1 MAKKRGLSAAGAKR
15 WVRQLPDKA
24 KQAAKNA
31 IHPTPQMKARRKRSF
46 HRVGQL
52 VLTMV
57 LVGVI
62 SICIVG
68 SVLVVY
74 MVNHF
79 DADSYLP
86 VLGEM
91 SMDTRS
97 VIYVQNATGE
107 WEPYHNL
114 LGGNSV
120 WTDLNEIPVHLQNA
134 LIAIEDERFWEHD
147 GVDWKR
153 TAGAMVNLVVNRVF
167 HIGNTEYGGSTI
179 TQQLIRVTTQNKDH
193 SIKRKVNE
201 ILAAV
206 ELERNEST
214 KQQVLEA
221 YLNNLPLTGD
231 LVGVG
236 IGARY
241 YFGKEVQEL
250 DLAESAVLVSITNN
264 PSQYDPYA
272 HPENV
277 RQRQRIV
284 LAKMYELDMI
294 SRDEYLQA
302 VNEELVFKSS
312 AVHQQVQDYYVDLV
326 VEDVI
331 RDLMEEYGYTYN
343 YAANMVYYGGL
354 SIYSAEDPSLQKSVE
369 AIYANENNYPTHRE
383 KDTEDPQTGFFAV
396 DYDGKVIATIGGR
409 GEKTANRVL
418 NRSTQSTRSPGSS
431 IKPLSAY
438 GPAIAENIVHYSSM
452 VRDAPITLSNGTKW
466 PHNYNM
472 KSTPDNGDVL
482 LGVALQKSLNT
493 VAARL
498 VQELTPQR
506 SFDYA
511 TKTFQL
517 STLVEAKAVNGSI
530 KTDIALSPMALG
542 AFTDGVT
549 VREMAAAY
557 GVYGSGG
564 FYNKPFTYYKV
575 VKGEDES
582 TSTLLTGGK
591 KSTMVLDAETCYVML
606 RLMNRVT
613 TYGTA
618 ADIAK
623 SWPGWETYGK
633 TGTSES
639 NRDVYFTG
647 GTAYYVA
654 ASWFGYDNNQVMI
667 GTQTGYARRLWNL
680 AMKALHKNLEIK
692 GFTAPEGVKTLQY
705 CTATGHLATDA
716 CPGTDTGY
724 YKSVNIPP
732 LCSAHPGNPLNV
744 EDTSDATTEPDDG
757 STGSTTT
764 SETGSAT
771 GTTTTTGEA
780 EPTTTATTTAAAES
794 AEDTRR

>member
-1 MAKKRGLSAAGAKR
+1 M
-15 WVRQLPDKA
+15 
-24 KQAAKNA
+24 
-31 IHPTPQMKARRKRSF
+31 
-46 HRVGQL
+46 
-52 VLTMV
+52 
-57 LVGVI
+57 
-62 SICIVG
+62 
-68 SVLVVY
+68 
-74 MVNHF
+74 
-79 DADSYLP
+79 
-86 VLGEM
+86 
-91 SMDTRS
+91 
-97 VIYVQNATGE
+97 
-107 WEPYHNL
+107 
-114 LGGNSV
+114 
-120 WTDLNEIPVHLQNA
+120 
-134 LIAIEDERFWEHD
+134 
-147 GVDWKR
+147 
-153 TAGAMVNLVVNRVF
+153 
-167 HIGNTEYGGSTI
+167 
-179 TQQLIRVTTQNKDH
+179 
-193 SIKRKVNE
+193 
-201 ILAAV
+201 
-206 ELERNEST
+206 
-214 KQQVLEA
+214 
-221 YLNNLPLTGD
+221 
-231 LVGVG
+231 
-236 IGARY
+236 
-241 YFGKEVQEL
+241 
-250 DLAESAVLVSITNN
+250 
-264 PSQYDPYA
+264 
-272 HPENV
+272 
-277 RQRQRIV
+277 
-284 LAKMYELDMI
+284 
-294 SRDEYLQA
+294 
-302 VNEELVFKSS
+302 
-312 AVHQQVQDYYVDLV
+312 
-326 VEDVI
+326 
-331 RDLMEEYGYTYN
+331 
-343 YAANMVYYGGL
+343 
-354 SIYSAEDPSLQKSVE
+354 
-369 AIYANENNYPTHRE
+369 
-383 KDTEDPQTGFFAV
+383 
-396 DYDGKVIATIGGR
+396 
-409 GEKTANRVL
+409 
-418 NRSTQSTRSPGSS
+418 
-431 IKPLSAY
+431 
-438 GPAIAENIVHYSSM
+438 
-452 VRDAPITLSNGTKW
+452 RDAPITLSNGTKW

-482 LGVALQKSLNT
+482 LGVALQKSLNP

-591 KSTMVLDAETCYVML
+591 KSTMVLDEETCYVML

-705 CTATGHLATDA
+705 CTATGQLATDA